1 MKNINLMALLL
12 LSAVLFTSCRS
23 VDVVA
28 DYDRQVNFDSYK
40 SYAFYKTGIDQVQ
53 VSDLDKR
60 RILKAIEY
68 EMSQRGFQKS
78 KDPDILVSI
87 FTDEKERVNV
97 YQNYP
102 WGWGWGGWGP
112 YWGGYWGG
120 YWGPGYWGPAVS
132 SYTEGALYID
142 LIDAE
147 SKQLVWQGKGVGSL
161 SRYKDVEKKERR
173 IREFVYEI
181 MRKYPPEIVASN

>member
-40 SYAFYKTGIDQVQ
+40 SYAFYKTGIDQAQ

-142 LIDAE
+142 LIDAK

>member
-12 LSAVLFTSCRS
+12 FSAVLFTSCRS

-142 LIDAE
+142 LIDAK

>member
-1 MKNINLMALLL
+1 MKNLNLMALLL
-12 LSAVLFTSCRS
+12 FSAVLFTSCRS

-40 SYAFYKTGIDQVQ
+40 SYAFYKTGIDQAQ

-68 EMSQRGFQKS
+68 ELSQRGFQKS

>member
-1 MKNINLMALLL
+1 MKNLNLMALLL
-12 LSAVLFTSCRS
+12 FSAVLFTSCRS